1 MDSPQPHHTL
11 LAKTGEGWKG
21 KSQEFFF
28 PAIFPLPYR
37 GNQKNPTPAA
47 MGKPRLGNW
56 GSAPFPPSK
65 IWFGHTVCRRLNPYL
80 ISTSSCVQTNIK
92 NRNSVFG
99 KDNQSRAAHPP
110 RKKKA
115 TKFLSPRQNN
125 FNYIIFSGSGE
136 LFPGIWK
143 DQGHTLRD
151 GKAHL
156 KPTGCTKARKSHPG
170 KPEQLIWRRVV
181 GKGGVRGHPC
191 ALWV

>member
-47 MGKPRLGNW
+47 MGKPRLGSW

-110 RKKKA
+110 RKKKQPSFYLPDRITLITLYFQA
-115 TKFLSPRQNN
+115 LENYFQAFERTKV
-125 FNYIIFSGSGE
+125 
-136 LFPGIWK
+136 
-143 DQGHTLRD
+143 TLWEMA
-151 GKAHL
+151 K
-156 KPTGCTKARKSHPG
+156 
-170 KPEQLIWRRVV
+170 LI
-181 GKGGVRGHPC
+181 
-191 ALWV
+191 